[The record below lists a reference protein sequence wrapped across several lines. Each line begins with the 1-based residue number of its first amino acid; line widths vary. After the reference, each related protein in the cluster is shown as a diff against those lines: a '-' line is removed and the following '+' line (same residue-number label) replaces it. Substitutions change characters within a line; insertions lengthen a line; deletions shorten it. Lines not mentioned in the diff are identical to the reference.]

1 MITRKETKHSAE
13 IFCDT
18 AWDTTTENIRLVHNS
33 GINIKETRG
42 GKQSG
47 IYYTIVKKNSMTLL
61 SKPYQN
67 RNS

>member
-42 GKQSG
+42 GQSG
-47 IYYTIVKKNSMTLL
+47 IYYTIVKKKSMTLL